1 VTGAANIDLADV
13 ATRIAGIRAVTR
25 LPIGVGFGIRDPD
38 TAKRIAGVADAV
50 IIGSRLVQEIE
61 NSRREQ
67 VVSNVTAF
75 LSGIRQAMD
84 GRAREEVA

>member
-1 VTGAANIDLADV
+1 VTGAAHLDFSDV
-13 ATRIAGIRAVTR
+13 AARIARIRTFTG

-67 VVSNVTAF
+67 VVANVTAF